1 MLSNSIRLFRVAGIE
16 VGVHYSWLAV
26 FLLVTWSLAV
36 GFFPVTVPGRPNL
49 EYWILGA
56 VASLLLF
63 ASVLL
68 HELAH
73 SFVAKARG
81 LDAKSITLFIFG
93 GVSNLAGEARQPAT
107 EFLVAIVGPITSFI
121 LAGAAYLVAEAAS
134 DAAIAATA
142 SYLALINALLGAF
155 NLIPGFPLDGGRVLR
170 SIIWKTTGDLR
181 RATDLA
187 ANLGKL
193 VAYGFLAWGFL
204 RLLDGDILGG
214 IWIAVIGWFLHGA
227 ASSTLAQVIIDTRLR
242 RVRVADVVRPDTT
255 TVSPDLSVKQLIDDV
270 LLPGNR
276 RAVPVSL
283 DGRLIGM
290 VTVSD
295 LVDLSPEQRDTAR
308 VGDVMGGR
316 SGVVTVRPTDTV
328 AQAIELL
335 GKHDFEQLPVIEG
348 ERLAGTLTRADVMRQ
363 LQLREALDI

>member
-1 MLSNSIRLFRVAGIE
+1 MLSNSIRLFRIGGIE
-16 VGVHYSWLAV
+16 VGVHYSWLVIFA
-26 FLLVTWSLAV
+26 LVTWSLAV
-36 GFFPVTVPGRPNL
+36 SFYPSAVPGRPDA
-49 EYWILGA
+49 EYWVLGA
-56 VASLLLF
+56 IAALLLF
-63 ASVLL
+63 LSVLL

-81 LDAKSITLFIFG
+81 LEAKSITLFIFG
-93 GVSNLAGEARQPAT
+93 GVSNLGGEARQPST
-107 EFLVAIVGPITSFI
+107 EFLVAIVGPITSFVI
-121 LAGAAYLVAEAAS
+121 AGVAYLAAQVS
-134 DAAIAATA
+134 SAPVVEATA
-142 SYLALINALLGAF
+142 SYLALINVALGAF

-170 SIIWKTTGDLR
+170 SIIWTATGDLR
-181 RATDLA
+181 RATELA

-242 RVRVADVVRPDTT
+242 RVRVEDVVREDTT
-255 TVSPDLSVKQLIDDV
+255 VVSPDLPVTQLIDEV
-270 LLPGNR
+270 LLAGNR
-276 RAVPVSL
+276 RAVPVGR
-283 DGRLIGM
+283 DGQLVGM

-295 LVDLSPEQRDTAR
+295 LVALPPDQRQTAR

-316 SGVVTVRPTDTV
+316 SGVITVRPTDTV

-335 GKHDFEQLPVIEG
+335 GKHDFEQVPVVLG
-348 ERLAGTLTRADVMRQ
+348 ERLVGILTRADVMRQ

>member
-1 MLSNSIRLFRVAGIE
+1 
-16 VGVHYSWLAV
+16 
-26 FLLVTWSLAV
+26 VTWSLAV
-36 GFFPVTVPGRPNL
+36 SFYPSAVPGRPDA
-49 EYWILGA
+49 EYWVLGVIA
-56 VASLLLF
+56 ALLLF

-93 GVSNLAGEARQPAT
+93 GVSNLAGEARQPST
-107 EFLVAIVGPITSFI
+107 EFLVAIVGPITSFVI
-121 LAGAAYLVAEAAS
+121 AGVAYLAAQAS
-134 DAAIAATA
+134 SAPVVEATA
-142 SYLALINALLGAF
+142 SYLALINVALGAF

-170 SIIWKTTGDLR
+170 SIIWTATGDLR
-181 RATDLA
+181 RATELA

-242 RVRVADVVRPDTT
+242 RVRVEDVVREDTT
-255 TVSPDLSVKQLIDDV
+255 VVSPDLSVTQLIDDV
-270 LLPGNR
+270 LLAGNR
-276 RAVPVSL
+276 RAVPVAL
-283 DGRLIGM
+283 DGRLVGM
-290 VTVSD
+290 VTISD
-295 LVDLSPEQRDTAR
+295 LVGLSSEQRQTAR
-308 VGDVMGGR
+308 VGEVMGGR
-316 SGVVTVRPTDTV
+316 SGVITVRPTDTV
-328 AQAIELL
+328 AHAIDLL
-335 GKHDFEQLPVIEG
+335 GKHDFEQLPVTLG
-348 ERLAGTLTRADVMRQ
+348 ERLVGILTRADVMRQ